1 LHRVEAHKHHT
12 GIIDSFKDLAREAGH
27 EVVSKREDEV
37 KDQDAENADLV
48 VALGGDH
55 TYLVAS

>member
-1 LHRVEAHKHHT
+1 MEAHKHHT
-12 GIIDSFKDLAREAGH
+12 GIISSFVEIAQSQGID
-27 EVVSKREDEV
+27 VICKREDEV
-37 KDQDAENADLV
+37 KEEDAVNADLV

>member
-1 LHRVEAHKHHT
+1 MEAHKHHT
-12 GIIDSFKDLAREAGH
+12 GIISSFVEIAQSEGID
-27 EVVSKREDEV
+27 VICKREDEV
-37 KDQDAENADLV
+37 REEDAVNADLV